1 MKYSLYT
8 EGWNGSA
15 ILLGQF
21 DTTEAAEAA
30 QDDWVN
36 PLDEMFIVEEEEIK
50 EASTPKLAW
59 VPKTKMGRQP
69 PPRRQTTCGGSSS
82 FGLGSRHTPLRQ
94 Q

>member
-30 QDDWVN
+30 KDDWVN

-69 PPRRQTTCGGSSS
+69 PPRR
-82 FGLGSRHTPLRQ
+82 
-94 Q
+94 